1 MKIALIHCL
10 KQMNWQLCGQCR
22 SLVFGNVF
30 QRECMLA
37 LAVLSMI
44 RVYSDNGIIAQSMIQ
59 PTRIM
64 QRLYLI
70 QQRILL
76 LSHRMSC
83 KTSVREMEK
92 EREEEKKTSF
102 GFDENGIQFL
112 CSYKDED

>member
-1 MKIALIHCL
+1 
-10 KQMNWQLCGQCR
+10 
-22 SLVFGNVF
+22 
-30 QRECMLA
+30 MLA

-76 LSHRMSC
+76 LSHRVSC
-83 KTSVREMEK
+83 KTSVSEMEK
-92 EREEEKKTSF
+92 EREKKKTSF